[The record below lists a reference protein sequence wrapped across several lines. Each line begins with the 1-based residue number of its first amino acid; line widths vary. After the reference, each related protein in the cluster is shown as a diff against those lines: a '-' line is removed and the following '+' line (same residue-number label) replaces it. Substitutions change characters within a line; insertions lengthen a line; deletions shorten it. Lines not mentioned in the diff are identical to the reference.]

1 MTHSTEEQKQIAETI
16 IEQLG
21 GHLTAMIGAN
31 HMYHHAEGAL
41 SFKFK
46 ARASNGANHCKV
58 TLDPSDTYTVVFTS
72 VRGTKVTVKGE
83 FEGIYND
90 QLKALFE
97 RETGLY
103 LTMPTIRFARQA

>member
-21 GHLTAMIGAN
+21 GRLTAMIGAH
-31 HMYHHAEGAL
+31 HMFHHAEGAL
-41 SFKFK
+41 SFRFK
-46 ARASNGANHCKV
+46 ARASNSSNHCKV
-58 TLDPSDTYTVVFTS
+58 SLVGDLYTVVFTS
-72 VRGTKVTVKGE
+72 IRGSKVTVKGT

-103 LTMPTIRFARQA
+103 LTMPTIRFASQA

>member
-1 MTHSTEEQKQIAETI
+1 MTYSTEEQKLIAETI

-21 GHLTAMIGAN
+21 GHLTAMIGAYN
-31 HMYHHAEGAL
+31 MSHHAEGAL

-58 TLDPSDTYTVVFTS
+58 TLVDDLYTVVFTS
-72 VRGTKVTVKGE
+72 VRGMKVTVKGE